1 MVCPRRPH
9 ELDQHAQ
16 RGLMT
21 MAGDAVD
28 IPVLHAAMRES
39 LRAATP
45 FELPADLVMAC
56 SDSAANE
63 EKVQK
68 LEELF
73 RVAVRTSLAS
83 IPTVDRTGRLNGITG
98 HIAESVVAA
107 LLEELGFTP
116 LQHMV
121 GPESGGHGV
130 DLLMLTPGLEAVFS
144 IEVKGTLQ
152 RARWPRL
159 TRGEVAQMTAEW
171 LDKSDNPGMADHD
184 LVSGD
189 VYGAVVLVNFA
200 RMQWKAAVTADFRGA
215 YAITDKEQL
224 EHVAW
229 LVDATGNG

>member
-1 MVCPRRPH
+1 
-9 ELDQHAQ
+9 
-16 RGLMT
+16 MT

-229 LVDATGNG
+229 LVDASGNG